1 MSEEITD
8 AQVMREALIQAG
20 QDQFQI
26 LMAEYMHDM
35 AVKIQLMDGHINVIM
50 GMVQELIRQVQQS
63 TSKKSYEDMVK
74 DDMYRWYGKE
84 APQEFL
90 LDPIT

>member
-50 GMVQELIRQVQQS
+50 GMMQELIRQVQQS

-84 APQEFL
+84 APQKFL
-90 LDPIT
+90 LDTIM

>member
-50 GMVQELIRQVQQS
+50 GMMQELIRQVQQS

-74 DDMYRWYGKE
+74 YDMYRWYGKE
-84 APQEFL
+84 APQKFL
-90 LDPIT
+90 LDTIM